1 MMVAAEA
8 AASRLPLLVPAGFS
22 RDAHLQEKYWRIR
35 EGLFPTVGG
44 VRQSGTTV
52 IIEDVCFP
60 IERLADA
67 AVDLQ
72 QLFRKHRYDNA
83 IIFGHAKD
91 GNLHFVITQSFNDQA
106 AIDQYA
112 AFIEDM
118 VALVVNR
125 HGGALKAEHGT
136 GRNMAPFVETEWGPE
151 AAAIMRRLKTLADPE
166 GLLNPGVIIAADSRA
181 HLRDLKSLPSI
192 EAEAD
197 MCIECGYCEPVCPSR
212 ELTLTPRQRI
222 AVRREMVRQEASA
235 EPSPTLQSLSRD
247 FRYSGLETCAGD
259 GMCQTRCP
267 VSIDTG
273 ALTKRLRARR
283 HSPVSRWIA
292 RTAARHAGLVEH
304 GVRAAVATGHGMAAV
319 LGTRGMRGIT
329 GAARAVVGTEWFPQ
343 WSADVPRRARALPRT
358 SAAGAQAVYF
368 PACMVRMFG
377 RIDGEPDE
385 PSAPEA
391 LIALAQRAS
400 VPVHIPEDITGTCCS
415 TPWHSKGFDE
425 GDAEM
430 ANRTLDRLWRWSDGG
445 RLPVVVEGSS
455 CTQGI
460 RTSRRLLTPERQK
473 QFEALRILDTVE
485 FVHDQLLS
493 RLVLNRRLASVCV
506 HPVCSVVEMGLA
518 AKLHAVCRALAEEA
532 VIPVSAGCCG
542 FAGDRGMLHPELTA
556 SATRVE
562 AAEINARAFDAY
574 LTSNHPCAIGL
585 HRATGKPWRAFTTVL
600 EELTRPKA
608 A

>member
-1 MMVAAEA
+1 
-8 AASRLPLLVPAGFS
+8 
-22 RDAHLQEKYWRIR
+22 
-35 EGLFPTVGG
+35 
-44 VRQSGTTV
+44 
-52 IIEDVCFP
+52 
-60 IERLADA
+60 
-67 AVDLQ
+67 
-72 QLFRKHRYDNA
+72 
-83 IIFGHAKD
+83 
-91 GNLHFVITQSFNDQA
+91 
-106 AIDQYA
+106 
-112 AFIEDM
+112 
-118 VALVVNR
+118 
-125 HGGALKAEHGT
+125 
-136 GRNMAPFVETEWGPE
+136 
-151 AAAIMRRLKTLADPE
+151 
-166 GLLNPGVIIAADSRA
+166 
-181 HLRDLKSLPSI
+181 
-192 EAEAD
+192 
-197 MCIECGYCEPVCPSR
+197 
-212 ELTLTPRQRI
+212 
-222 AVRREMVRQEASA
+222 
-235 EPSPTLQSLSRD
+235 
-247 FRYSGLETCAGD
+247 
-259 GMCQTRCP
+259 
-267 VSIDTG
+267 
-273 ALTKRLRARR
+273 
-283 HSPVSRWIA
+283 
-292 RTAARHAGLVEH
+292 
-304 GVRAAVATGHGMAAV
+304 
-319 LGTRGMRGIT
+319 MRGIT

-343 WSADVPRRARALPRT
+343 WSADVPRRARPLPRT

-377 RIDGEPDE
+377 RIDGEPDQ

-391 LIALAQRAS
+391 LVALAQRAS
-400 VPVHIPEDITGTCCS
+400 VPVHIPEDISGTCCS

-473 QFEALRILDTVE
+473 QFEALRILDTVD

-518 AKLHAVCRALAEEA
+518 AKLHAVCRVLAEEA